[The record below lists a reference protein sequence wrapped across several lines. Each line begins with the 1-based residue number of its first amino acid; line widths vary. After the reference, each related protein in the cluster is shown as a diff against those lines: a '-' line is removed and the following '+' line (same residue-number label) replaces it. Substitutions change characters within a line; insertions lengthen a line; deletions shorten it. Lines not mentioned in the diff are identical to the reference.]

1 MANVQ
6 ILYKADAD
14 GSIHRYFRDEAAAM
28 ATKGFLV
35 GITPADSANIIIYR
49 GSTISNETDY
59 PSDERLINTYQANE
73 RTLLMSKY
81 HQCINAHHAIETV
94 FLDKLTDESISQI
107 ARERGWS
114 KAFIKRD
121 SMSLFALGDDASVW
135 PDKSAQWMVE
145 QYDKMHITGKYA
157 IREYINNIEIFYD
170 EQRYWVLNG
179 VAHHPGGHV
188 PDFVAET
195 ASRVYE
201 YSGSHYFT
209 MDVAGDY
216 IVEVNPGESS
226 DRGGDNPLDFFCQI
240 FADAFLG
247 HERS

>member
-6 ILYKADAD
+6 ILYKEDAD
-14 GSIHRYFRDEAAAM
+14 GGIHRYFRDEAVAM
-28 ATKGFLV
+28 AAKGFIV
-35 GITPADSANIIIYR
+35 GVTPTDSADLIIYR
-49 GSTISNETDY
+49 GPAISDEADY
-59 PSDERLINTYQANE
+59 PSDKRLINTYQAYE

-81 HQCINAHHAIETV
+81 HQCINAPHAIETV
-94 FLDKLTDESISQI
+94 FLDNLTDESISQI

-121 SMSLFALGDDASVW
+121 SKSLFALGDEASVW
-135 PDKSAQWMVE
+135 PDNSARWMVE
-145 QYDKMHITGKYA
+145 QYDKMHISGKYA
-157 IREYINNIEIFYD
+157 IREYINDKEIFYD

-179 VAHHPGGHV
+179 VAHHPGGHI
-188 PDFVAET
+188 PEFVAET
-195 ASRVYE
+195 AARVYE
-201 YSGSHYFT
+201 CSGSRYFT
-209 MDVAGDY
+209 IDVAGDY

-247 HERS
+247 HERG